1 MKKWLLILIILLTS
15 GCDVVYNIDIDE
27 SIVTESTNIYFEQ
40 HDFIGSNVYNSADEI
55 NSKDISEL
63 VDKNYN
69 RDYLALNN
77 PINDEYYKKKKIND
91 NIGDGINLS
100 YDYTIDNYYNSSL
113 INYCISNEVIT
124 ENDKYIIVDVKD
136 FGHCFYKDP
145 YELLSSLTINVKTEK
160 KVLDNN
166 ADSINKNVY
175 TWTINKDNINKK
187 NLFIKIRNEP
197 YYGNDFIVILIIF
210 IFLFL
215 INFFV
220 YFVRRQNKAN
230 NEI

>member
-220 YFVRRQNKAN
+220 YFFRRQNKAN